1 MNSVLR
7 KKELQEAFQRGL
19 SLGLK
24 KGRIEGMIT
33 YQSRIIQNLERD
45 NVEITKMMD
54 SVDAEIKRGYEKIP
68 YIFTDTRDHNTLNQ
82 FNKKNS

>member
-1 MNSVLR
+1 MTKENERKNGVNSVLR

-33 YQSRIIQNLERD
+33 YQSRIIQNSERD

-54 SVDAEIKRGYEKIP
+54 SVDAEIKRGY
-68 YIFTDTRDHNTLNQ
+68 
-82 FNKKNS
+82 

>member
-1 MNSVLR
+1 MTKENERKNGVNSVLR
-7 KKELQEAFQRGL
+7 KKELQVAFQRGL

-54 SVDAEIKRGYEKIP
+54 SVDAEIKRGY
-68 YIFTDTRDHNTLNQ
+68 
-82 FNKKNS
+82 

>member
-1 MNSVLR
+1 MQCS
-7 KKELQEAFQRGL
+7 KTKEQFLFQRIRELIRLLYQEAFQRGL

-54 SVDAEIKRGYEKIP
+54 SVDAEIKRGY
-68 YIFTDTRDHNTLNQ
+68 
-82 FNKKNS
+82 